1 MNYKRFLIIIFSFLA
16 VFCGNISYSLAQEAH
31 NLTII
36 HTNDVHGRLKPVD
49 YDNKQDVGGFA
60 ARAKL
65 IKKIKSQNKNVL
77 VLDAGDIAQGTL
89 FFKFFDG
96 IPDMKLMSEVG
107 YDAAELGNHE
117 FDKGISGIEKMVGSA
132 KFPFLCA
139 NIRFLNNSELQK
151 KVKPYIIKDYNGFKV
166 AVIGII
172 ANDLKT
178 LVSNSRNIEVL
189 DSIET
194 TKNIVKEVNS
204 KVDLIVVLS
213 HSGFEEDIKVAKA
226 VPEVD
231 VIVGGHSHTFLKKP
245 YQVFHGKT
253 STLRS
258 GSENLKN
265 GFHEKPGLE
274 DLNSFTLIVQ
284 DGEFGINIGSLDLNF
299 ENKNIEKYN
308 YDSILVDGT
317 DKDSYFERKIAKLYQ
332 KIYLQSNQKIG
343 EIKVSFEGEPSTRKQ
358 LNKYGA
364 LINQAIKEKCPE
376 AEIVIINGGGIRSKK
391 PWKAGTITLADVF
404 EVYPFENLIVVAD
417 VKGSDIK
424 SVLETSSRYFP
435 ESNAGLLQ
443 SLGLKY
449 DVNVKEPPQ
458 VLSEDGLKIIKEG
471 NKVSNIKINGKPL
484 ENDKYYKIA
493 MNDFIFNGGNC
504 YSQFNNAKNVKKTSI
519 FVQNAII
526 DYIKK
531 NSPVS
536 VEVEDK
542 INLY

>member
-16 VFCGNISYSLAQEAH
+16 VFCFNTGYSLAEAAH

-89 FFKFFDG
+89 FFKFFNG
-96 IPDMKLMSEVG
+96 VPDVKLMSEVG

-117 FDKGISGIEKMVGSA
+117 FDKGLSGVEKMVESA

-139 NIRFLNNSELQK
+139 NIRFLNNFELQNK
-151 KVKPYIIKDYNGFKV
+151 IKPYIIKDYNGFKV
-166 AVIGII
+166 AIIGII

-178 LVSNSRNIEVL
+178 LISDSQNLEVL

-194 TKNIVKEVNS
+194 TKNIVKEINS

-213 HSGFEEDIKVAKA
+213 HSGFEEDIKLAKA

-231 VIVGGHSHTFLKKP
+231 VIVGGHSHTFLKQP
-245 YQVFHGKT
+245 YRVFHGKT

-258 GSENLKN
+258 GSENLKD
-265 GFHEKPGLE
+265 GLHEKPGLE

-284 DGEFGINIGSLDLNF
+284 DGEFGINLGDLDLKF

-308 YDSILVDGT
+308 YNLILVDGT
-317 DKDSYFERKIAKLYQ
+317 DKDRVFEKKIAKLYR

-343 EIKVSFEGEPSTRKQ
+343 EIKISFEGEPSTRKQ

-364 LINQAIKEKCPE
+364 LINKAIKDKCPE
-376 AEIVIINGGGIRSKK
+376 AEIVFLNGGGIRSKK
-391 PWKAGTITLADVF
+391 PWKAGAITLADVF

-417 VKGSDIK
+417 VKGSDLK

-443 SLGLKY
+443 SLGLEY
-449 DVNVKEPPQ
+449 NVNTKENPQ
-458 VLSEDGLKIIKEG
+458 ILSEDGLKIIKEG

-504 YSQFNNAKNVKKTSI
+504 YSQFKNAKNVRKTNI

>member
-16 VFCGNISYSLAQEAH
+16 VFCFNTGYSLAEAAH

-96 IPDMKLMSEVG
+96 VPDMKLMSEVG

-117 FDKGISGIEKMVGSA
+117 FDKGISGVEKIVESA

-139 NIRFLNNSELQK
+139 NIRFLNDSELQK

-166 AVIGII
+166 AIIGII

-178 LVSNSRNIEVL
+178 LISSSQNLEVL
-189 DSIET
+189 DSVEI
-194 TKNIVKEVNS
+194 TKNIVKEINS

-213 HSGFEEDIKVAKA
+213 HSGFEEDIKIAKA
-226 VPEVD
+226 VPEIN

-253 STLRS
+253 STL
-258 GSENLKN
+258 
-265 GFHEKPGLE
+265 
-274 DLNSFTLIVQ
+274 IVQ
-284 DGEFGINIGSLDLNF
+284 DGEFGINLGDLDLKF

-308 YDSILVDGT
+308 YNSILVDGT
-317 DKDSYFERKIAKLYQ
+317 DKDRFFEKKIAKLYR

-364 LINQAIKEKCPE
+364 LINHSIKEKCPE
-376 AEIVIINGGGIRSKK
+376 AEIVFLNGGGIRSKK
-391 PWKAGTITLADVF
+391 PWKAGDINLADVF

-417 VKGSDIK
+417 VKGSDLK

-443 SLGLKY
+443 SLGLEY
-449 DVNVKEPPQ
+449 NVNTKENPQ
-458 VLSEDGLKIIKEG
+458 ILSEDGLKIIKEG

-504 YSQFNNAKNVKKTSI
+504 YSQFKNAKNVRKTNI